1 MSIFQNKKYVPPLA
15 SIAAFAWGCAYP
27 LIKLGVEQFMIEA
40 DDIGGKT
47 LFAGIRF
54 ALAGAVVLLL
64 AKKGKRSFS
73 VKKTDYGWVVAFALL
88 NTALHYFCFYI
99 GVSNSPGS
107 RASILNSLS
116 TFLLVFLA
124 CAIFPEEHISKK
136 KLLGCAVGFAG
147 LLLLNMGGDI
157 GGSFTLLGDGRIILN
172 CLCSAFGGI
181 LTRIVCKKMDA
192 VVATGLSLGLGGMM
206 LTIAGLLMGGRITT
220 ITFAGAW
227 ILFFLVC
234 ISSVAFYIY
243 NQLIKYHSVGQVA
256 IYNSLIPIFGIM
268 MSCLLLGEAFL
279 TKYIMAGL
287 LVAAG
292 VWILNYSRKN

>member
-15 SIAAFAWGCAYP
+15 LIAAFAWGCAYP
-27 LIKLGVEQFMIEA
+27 LIKLGVEQFQIGA

-64 AKKGKRSFS
+64 AKQGRRDFS
-73 VKKTDYGWVVAFALL
+73 VKKADYGWVVAFAFL

-136 KLLGCAVGFAG
+136 KLLGCAVGFTG

-157 GGSFTLLGDGRIILN
+157 GGSFTLLGDGMIILN

-192 VVATGLSLGLGGMM
+192 VVATGLSLGLGGIM
-206 LTIAGLLMGGRITT
+206 LTFAGLLMGGRITT

-256 IYNSLIPIFGIM
+256 IYNSLIPIFGVM
-268 MSCLLLGEAFL
+268 MSCLLLKEPFSL
-279 TKYIMAGL
+279 KYIASGI
-287 LVAAG
+287 LVSAG
-292 VWILNYSRKN
+292 VWILNYTRK

>member
-15 SIAAFAWGCAYP
+15 LIAAFAWGCAYP
-27 LIKLGVEQFMIEA
+27 LIKLGVEQFQIGA

-54 ALAGAVVLLL
+54 TLAGMAVLLL
-64 AKKGKRSFS
+64 AKKGHRDFS
-73 VKKTDYGWVVAFALL
+73 VSKSDYGWVFSFALL

-124 CAIFPEEHISKK
+124 CAVFPEEHITKK
-136 KLLGCAVGFAG
+136 KILGCTIGFVG
-147 LLLLNMGGDI
+147 LLMLNLGGDL
-157 GGSFTLLGDGRIILN
+157 GGAFTLLGDGMIILN
-172 CLCSAFGGI
+172 CLCAAFGGI

-192 VVATGLSLGLGGMM
+192 VVATGLSLGLGGLM
-206 LTIAGLLMGGRITT
+206 LMASGLLMGGRITT
-220 ITFAGAW
+220 ITVAGAW

-243 NQLIKYHSVGQVA
+243 NQLIKYHPVGQVA
-256 IYNSLIPIFGIM
+256 IYNSLIPIFGVM
-268 MSCLLLGEAFL
+268 MSCLLLKEAFSL
-279 TKYIMAGL
+279 KYVLSGF
-287 LVAAG
+287 LVATG
-292 VWILNYSRKN
+292 VWILNYTRK

>member
-1 MSIFQNKKYVPPLA
+1 MSIFQNKRYVPPLA
-15 SIAAFAWGCAYP
+15 LIAAFAWGCAYP
-27 LIKLGVEQFMIEA
+27 LIKLGVEQFQIGA

-54 ALAGAVVLLL
+54 AMAGAVVLLM
-64 AKKGKRSFS
+64 AQKGRRDFS
-73 VKKTDYGWVVAFALL
+73 VKKSDYGWVLAFALL

-124 CAIFPEEHISKK
+124 CAVFPEEHITKK
-136 KLLGCAVGFAG
+136 KILGCAVGFMG
-147 LLLLNMGGDI
+147 LLLLNMGSDM
-157 GGSFTLLGDGRIILN
+157 GGAFTLLGDGMIILN
-172 CLCSAFGGI
+172 CLCAAFGGI

-192 VVATGLSLGLGGMM
+192 VVATGLSLGLGGIM
-206 LTIAGLLMGGRITT
+206 LIAAGLLMGGRITT
-220 ITFAGAW
+220 ITIAGGW
-227 ILFFLVC
+227 ILFLLVC

-256 IYNSLIPIFGIM
+256 IYNSLIPIFGVM
-268 MSCLLLGEAFL
+268 MSCLLLKESFSL
-279 TKYIMAGL
+279 KYIASGI

-292 VWILNYSRKN
+292 VWILNYTRK

>member
-1 MSIFQNKKYVPPLA
+1 MKKA
-15 SIAAFAWGCAYP
+15 
-27 LIKLGVEQFMIEA
+27 
-40 DDIGGKT
+40 
-47 LFAGIRF
+47 
-54 ALAGAVVLLL
+54 
-64 AKKGKRSFS
+64 
-73 VKKTDYGWVVAFALL
+73 DYGWVVAFALL

-157 GGSFTLLGDGRIILN
+157 GGSFTLLGDGMIILN